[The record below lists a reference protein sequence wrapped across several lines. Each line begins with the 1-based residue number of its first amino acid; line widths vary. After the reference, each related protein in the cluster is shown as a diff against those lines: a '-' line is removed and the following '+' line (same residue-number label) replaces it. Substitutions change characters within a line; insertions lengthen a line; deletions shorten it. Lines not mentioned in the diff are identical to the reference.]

1 MPALGVRGGGSCS
14 YLLWTRACS
23 TLVVLSEGGVPAEF
37 WLITERNFSSS
48 LVLSVFP
55 APLSPLKSKTRDKN
69 SLKSQ
74 VFFLLFLN
82 CSRAFFSLSPD
93 EHALAVV
100 SLPQA
105 AVTLVCH
112 SEDVR
117 RQLPHL
123 VFAVQSNG
131 SGIIQACDLFIW
143 IDCCQDRSDVC
154 LRTKKRQRKTKSRG
168 ISDNASRVYL
178 DSQFSSL
185 LTPWTPSICV
195 I

>member
-1 MPALGVRGGGSCS
+1 M
-14 YLLWTRACS
+14 
-23 TLVVLSEGGVPAEF
+23 VLSEGGVPAEF
-37 WLITERNFSSS
+37 WLITERNLSSS

-55 APLSPLKSKTRDKN
+55 APLSPLKSKARDKN
-69 SLKSQ
+69 RLKGQ
-74 VFFLLFLN
+74 CVFAFAELQLRFFL
-82 CSRAFFSLSPD
+82 SLSPD

-154 LRTKKRQRKTKSRG
+154 LRTKKRQRKKKSRG

-178 DSQFSSL
+178 DSQFF
-185 LTPWTPSICV
+185 LTLDSEHLCDLVLVQFLFILQYFRNYFFCLGNAFGEN
-195 I
+195 